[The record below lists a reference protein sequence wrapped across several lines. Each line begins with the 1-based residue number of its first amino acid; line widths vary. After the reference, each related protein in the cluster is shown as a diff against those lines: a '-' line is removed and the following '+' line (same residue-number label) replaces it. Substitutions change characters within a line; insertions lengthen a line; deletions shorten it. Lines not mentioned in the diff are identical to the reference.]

1 MRSVALILAVFFA
14 GLTVIPCTDAE
25 IAEDTIETVLE
36 DGLEHQHDSESDLCS
51 PFCVCQCCHTHLIV
65 HQVALGN
72 FEILLFP
79 IQESSY
85 KEPITEPFIGSLLQ
99 PPQV

>member
-1 MRSVALILAVFFA
+1 MRSVALIFAIFFA

-36 DGLEHQHDSESDLCS
+36 DGLEHQHDSESDLCT
-51 PFCVCQCCHTHLIV
+51 PFCVCHCCHTHLIIQQSFMSDLV
-65 HQVALGN
+65 
-72 FEILLFP
+72 IRSFP
-79 IQESSY
+79 TTKSAY
-85 KEPITEPFIGSLLQ
+85 TDPITTGFVGSLLQ